1 MSMSPCLESVT
12 SPVAGITCKI
22 HQAFWLSFCIRQAIK
37 NRSRGRPGDE
47 AKRTYSRA
55 CRKQKAAQI
64 LLYGYCVATPI
75 GYFYK
80 MAQVKIMHDKP
91 ACVQS

>member
-1 MSMSPCLESVT
+1 M
-12 SPVAGITCKI
+12 
-22 HQAFWLSFCIRQAIK
+22 
-37 NRSRGRPGDE
+37 
-47 AKRTYSRA
+47 
-55 CRKQKAAQI
+55 QKAAQI

-91 ACVQS
+91 ACVQT